1 MNVISINCH
10 PRRFPPGS
18 RAIHRQHGWCEV
30 LSASGE
36 QRRIRWFEHIPQE
49 VDDRPE
55 PVEIRMGV
63 DPVEVI
69 EQERIVSVEAEVS
82 ASELRA

>member
-30 LSASGE
+30 VSANGE
-36 QRRIRWFEHIPQE
+36 RRRIRWLEHVPQD
-49 VDDRPE
+49 VDTTPDPI
-55 PVEIRMGV
+55 EIRMGI
-63 DPVEVI
+63 DPGEVI
-69 EQERIVSVEAEVS
+69 EQELIVSVEAEVH

>member
-1 MNVISINCH
+1 MKIISINCH

-30 LSASGE
+30 LAARGE
-36 QRRIRWFEHIPQE
+36 QRRIRWFEYVPQE
-49 VDDRPE
+49 VDNMP
-55 PVEIRMGV
+55 
-63 DPVEVI
+63 DPVETRMGIDPDDIV
-69 EQERIVSVEAEVS
+69 EQELIVSIEADVS